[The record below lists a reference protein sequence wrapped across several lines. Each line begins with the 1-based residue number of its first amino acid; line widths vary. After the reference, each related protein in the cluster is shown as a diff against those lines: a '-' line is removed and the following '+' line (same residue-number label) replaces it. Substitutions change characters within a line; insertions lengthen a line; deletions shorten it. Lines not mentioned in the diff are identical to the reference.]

1 MLIRLD
7 LNKSTLSSWLMVL
20 FTAILFLTGFYTDFF
35 QAPTKINPEM
45 SQYRSLFRPG
55 QILGVR
61 EVILKNN
68 LGTFH
73 FGRAA
78 TDPNTPWTMISPRQ
92 LPANSNLLKNI
103 LSDLNKVQIR
113 SVHQND
119 PINIANYSLDS
130 TSLQITLID
139 SNQKE
144 STLKF
149 GLINPLDNSTYVSL
163 SDQDAIY
170 HIDNITTTLNTLDL
184 ANFVNTRI
192 FSFDPQ
198 KVSKITI
205 YRGLKEDKKVN
216 FLIEKKE
223 INWFGQGDRRLNTEA
238 VQQYLSQLTE
248 LKSSLILDEITED
261 LQKGIDEYLTKP
273 AFEMIVETEAGAEYS
288 FLLSG
293 LVRKLPGIKLEKYQ
307 NFIIQPSN
315 RKFPYVLSRKMLE
328 TFQKSE
334 RGLRGFPV
342 KKLFY

>member
-20 FTAILFLTGFYTDFF
+20 FTTILFLTGFYTDFF

-61 EVILKNN
+61 EIVLKNN

-73 FGRAA
+73 FERSA
-78 TDPNTPWTMISPRQ
+78 TDPNTPWTMVSPRQ
-92 LPANSNLLKNI
+92 LPANSGLLKNI
-103 LSDLNKVQIR
+103 LNDLNKVQIR

-184 ANFVNTRI
+184 SNFVDTRI
-192 FSFDPQ
+192 FSFDPNQ
-198 KVSKITI
+198 IEKLTI
-205 YRGLKEDKKVN
+205 YRGLKEDDKVN
-216 FLIEKKE
+216 FLAEKKE
-223 INWFGQGDRRLNTEA
+223 LNWFGQSERRLNTEA
-238 VQQYLSQLTE
+238 VEKYLTQLSE
-248 LKSSLILDEITED
+248 LKSSLILDEITDD
-261 LQKGIDEYLTKP
+261 LQKEIDEYLKKP
-273 AFEMIVETEAGAEYS
+273 AFEVVAKTENGKEYS

-293 LVRKLPGIKLEKYQ
+293 LIRKLPGLKLEKYQ
-307 NFIIQPSN
+307 HFMIQPSH
-315 RKFPYVLSRKMLE
+315 RKFPYIMSRKMLE
-328 TFQKSE
+328 TFQRSE